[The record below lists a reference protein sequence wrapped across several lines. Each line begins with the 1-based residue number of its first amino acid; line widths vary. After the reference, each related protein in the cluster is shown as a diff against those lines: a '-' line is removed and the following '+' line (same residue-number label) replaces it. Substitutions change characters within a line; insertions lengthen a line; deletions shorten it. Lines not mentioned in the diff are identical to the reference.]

1 MNVNRMLDVTTSIMT
16 SLARLGSGLAV
27 GRLGTRPEK
36 LLEVYEFEA
45 CPFCR
50 KVREALS
57 ILDLEARILP
67 CPKAGERFREPL
79 IERGGKAQFPYL
91 VDPNTGIEMY
101 ESDDIVRY
109 LFEHYGDGRVPM
121 MLAMGPLT
129 DISCVISSV
138 PRGRGGSR
146 VTPSRAPKQP
156 LELVSFEASP
166 FSRIVRETLCTLELP
181 YLLRNVARGSP
192 SRDAFVRRAGRM
204 MVPWLC
210 DPNTGAELFES
221 RDIVEYLTEQY
232 AL

>member
-1 MNVNRMLDVTTSIMT
+1 MHRSLDVTTSIMT
-16 SLARLGSGLAV
+16 SLARMGSGVAV
-27 GRLGTRPEK
+27 GSLGPRPEK
-36 LLEVYEFEA
+36 LLEIYEFEA

-57 ILDLEARILP
+57 ILDLDARILP
-67 CPKAGERFREPL
+67 CPKAGRRFREPL

-91 VDPNTGIEMY
+91 VDPNTGVEMY

-146 VTPSRAPKQP
+146 VTPSRQPNEP
-156 LELVSFEASP
+156 LELASFEASP

-181 YLLRNVARGSP
+181 YQLRNVARGSP
-192 SRDAFVRRAGRM
+192 SRDAFVKRAGRM
-204 MVPWLC
+204 MVPWLS
-210 DPNTGAELFES
+210 DPNTGTDMFES
-221 RDIVEYLTEQY
+221 RDIVKYLTEQY